1 MKKIVLFTP
10 KQLSNI
16 GGGERVLSLISNE
29 LSRKY
34 DVTIITPYNDD
45 SYYKLTP
52 SVTVKSLGYSR
63 SDISIIRKFQFFSI
77 LLSMRAIVNK
87 LEFDYFIAFASL
99 GVILTS
105 FLSIKNDN
113 RFMCWIH
120 TSYYQPVPY
129 LNKKYFLYILKYFSN
144 VIILNKL
151 DSQLFAPYANK
162 VTVIPNPLSFNAVI
176 KSDLREKRIVSVG
189 RLEKNKGF
197 DCLINICTCV
207 FELHN
212 DWRLDIYGQDDGERE
227 NLERLIKE
235 KGMQN
240 NIEIHSAVSD
250 ITSIYISSSI
260 FAFTSLFE
268 SFGLV
273 LIEANECGLPC
284 VCFNSPSG
292 IKDLVIDGYNGYL
305 IEQFDNRTFEERI
318 LQLIESYDL
327 RLFMSQNALNNA
339 NNFRIDHIMS
349 KWYNLLK

>member
-129 LNKKYFLYILKYFSN
+129 LYKKYFLYIF
-144 VIILNKL
+144 
-151 DSQLFAPYANK
+151 
-162 VTVIPNPLSFNAVI
+162 
-176 KSDLREKRIVSVG
+176 
-189 RLEKNKGF
+189 
-197 DCLINICTCV
+197 
-207 FELHN
+207 
-212 DWRLDIYGQDDGERE
+212 
-227 NLERLIKE
+227 
-235 KGMQN
+235 
-240 NIEIHSAVSD
+240 
-250 ITSIYISSSI
+250 
-260 FAFTSLFE
+260 
-268 SFGLV
+268 
-273 LIEANECGLPC
+273 
-284 VCFNSPSG
+284 
-292 IKDLVIDGYNGYL
+292 
-305 IEQFDNRTFEERI
+305 
-318 LQLIESYDL
+318 
-327 RLFMSQNALNNA
+327 
-339 NNFRIDHIMS
+339 
-349 KWYNLLK
+349 